1 MIIGQTKKLKKLKDS
16 LSTGRS
22 KLDDQL
28 KQRLT
33 IETVLSASYRILLNM
48 VRPVLIERQSERE
61 LVE

>member
-48 VRPVLIERQSERE
+48 VRPVLIERQSER
-61 LVE
+61 